1 MNISSGE
8 LIYSNGGHNPPLIIV
23 SGETVEFIK
32 VPKGMA
38 LGVVENAPYLSETLV
53 LQPGD
58 VLFTYTDGVTEAMN
72 PRGELFSESRLQ
84 ESLLGMKNRTI
95 QEMTEGLMQQV
106 LTFADGSDQSD
117 DITMML
123 FKYRGT

>member
-1 MNISSGE
+1 M
-8 LIYSNGGHNPPLIIV
+8 IIV